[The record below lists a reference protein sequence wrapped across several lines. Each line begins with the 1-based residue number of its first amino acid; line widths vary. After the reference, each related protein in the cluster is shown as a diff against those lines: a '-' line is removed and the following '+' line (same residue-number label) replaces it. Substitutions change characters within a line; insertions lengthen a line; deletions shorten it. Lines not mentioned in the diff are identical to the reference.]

1 MIPAKVFFRVDAS
14 HEIGS
19 GHVMR
24 CLALANFLKKKNLE
38 CSFICRELPGNL
50 IDHIKREGFLV
61 FALGGVGGSLA
72 KNQGYPSHSRWLGV
86 NWQSDAQQT
95 NHILKNHNVNWLII
109 DHYAIEAAWELVVKQ
124 SCDHIMVIDDLA
136 DRYHVCD
143 ILLDQNLGRSALDY
157 AKFVTKDTLLLIGP
171 EYALLR
177 DEFQLVRALD
187 TARLKRS
194 NIKKIMISMG
204 GVDHENIT
212 NKILD
217 ELIKIGSNHKFQL
230 IVILGS
236 KSPHIQMVK
245 EKILEY
251 PFLVELIIDCREM
264 AKKISEV
271 DLVIGGAGSSSWER
285 CSLGAPSIAIIL
297 AENQQLIARALSAIN
312 AAVAL
317 NISEISSKLSEI
329 IMRLIS
335 DPKSVELMSGI
346 AYSVTDGLGPQRVY
360 KSMLGIEK

>member
-50 IDHIKREGFLV
+50 IDYIKREGFLV
-61 FALGGVGGSLA
+61 FALGGPSGSLA
-72 KNQGYPSHSRWLGV
+72 KNQDYPSHSRWLGV
-86 NWQSDAQQT
+86 NWQRDAQET
-95 NHILKNHNVNWLII
+95 NDILKKNKVNWLII

-143 ILLDQNLGRSALDY
+143 VLLDQNLGRSALDY
-157 AKFVTKDTLLLIGP
+157 AKFVTKDSLFLIGP

-187 TARLKRS
+187 SAKPKRS
-194 NIKKIMISMG
+194 AIKKIMISMG
-204 GVDHENIT
+204 GVDQENIT

-217 ELIKIGSNHKFQL
+217 ELIKIGSNQKFQL

-245 EKILEY
+245 EKILEC

-285 CSLGAPSIAIIL
+285 CSLGVPSIAIIL

-335 DPKSVELMSGI
+335 DPKSVEIMSGI
-346 AYSVTDGLGPQRVY
+346 AYSVTDGLGLQRVY
-360 KSMLGIEK
+360 KSLIGIEK